1 MQFNQKTFYENLLAI
16 LRADYAKEIKNATAK
31 ELYNAVSKA
40 IMSHLYDDWKKS
52 EVKRKKRCGYLSAEF
67 LVGRAIYSNLLNL
80 GVLEEV
86 KEALAK
92 EGVDINTF
100 EEIEDAPPFPS
111 AASSI
116 SIPSKKSKMLRSG
129 TAVWEDWQRAIW
141 KAPHRTTFRLMDTAC
156 VIATACSNKA
166 S

>member
-80 GVLEEV
+80 GVLEE
-86 KEALAK
+86 
-92 EGVDINTF
+92 
-100 EEIEDAPPFPS
+100 S
-111 AASSI
+111 
-116 SIPSKKSKMLRSG
+116 
-129 TAVWEDWQRAIW
+129 
-141 KAPHRTTFRLMDTAC
+141 
-156 VIATACSNKA
+156 
-166 S
+166 